1 MRAEAIFGPVS
12 ILALWTAMV
21 LLQTG
26 LRRLGAVRSRRV
38 RGGAFRYGESA
49 DVPDDLKVWN
59 RNLMNLLEMPILFY
73 VVCISFYVTRQVTPG
88 VVALAWVYVG
98 LRLLH
103 SLVHLTSNRI
113 IVRFGVFAIGNFV
126 LLAHWL
132 WFMARVL

>member
-38 RGGAFRYGESA
+38 RGSAFRYGESA

-73 VVCISFYVTRQVTPG
+73 VVCISFYVTRHVTAG
-88 VVALAWVYVG
+88 VVTLAWVYVA

-103 SLVHLTSNRI
+103 SVVHLTTNRV
-113 IVRFGVFAIGNFV
+113 IVRFSLFAAGNVV
-126 LLAHWL
+126 LVAQWIA
-132 WFMARVL
+132 FIKRVL